1 MSKKEKV
8 KRKNLTTHWSNVYV
22 ALSLFFILGFG
33 FFLTS
38 KVYMEDK
45 IDILNT
51 EIGKE
56 FNLNANGTFMIN
68 DWVYDEQKN
77 KMQITLITSKMS
89 SYLSELNFESVA
101 RIDVQNKLE
110 TEVVYSSNDIYIIN
124 INDIPKNF
132 EQIAL
137 RLIKNDISFEEEF
150 EQNEMVQQK
159 EKNNIITSIYTDERK
174 VKKEEILET
183 DVKYYAVKVTD
194 EMIEESQNEIENTN
208 KTIESETEF
217 IAYING
223 EIVKLKQELIYQ
235 TLEEQTATNNEI
247 YQLEKEIET
256 HNREIKNLEL
266 DIQSYD
272 AKIKRLEQRK
282 RDLEF

>member
-1 MSKKEKV
+1 
-8 KRKNLTTHWSNVYV
+8 
-22 ALSLFFILGFG
+22 
-33 FFLTS
+33 
-38 KVYMEDK
+38 MEDK